1 LLQKADGYVATVKA
15 GVVTFRE
22 GEMTGALPGVVVR
35 GPQSVM
41 TGEAA
46 E

>member
-1 LLQKADGYVATVKA
+1 
-15 GVVTFRE
+15 VTFRE

-41 TGEAA
+41 MAEAA